1 MSVRSLGLDDALHAY
16 LLEVSV
22 NEDPVARALRARTA
36 ELAEHNMQISP
47 EQGQFFKFLL
57 KTMNA
62 RQVIEVGTFTG
73 YSALCMARAVGP
85 RGRIVCCDVSAEW
98 TRIGQTFWQQ
108 AQVAGR
114 IDLRLGPALETLAAL
129 RADGEDGRFD
139 FAFIDADKE
148 NTMAYYEHLLEL
160 VRPGGVIAVDN
171 TLWSGRVAD
180 PAEQEP
186 DTVALREFNRA
197 LATDARVTISLV
209 PIGDGLTLAHRHE

>member
-1 MSVRSLGLDDALHAY
+1 MSVRSLGLDDALHEY

-36 ELAEHNMQISP
+36 ELAEYNMQISP
-47 EQGQFFKFLL
+47 EQGQFLKFLL
-57 KTMNA
+57 KMINA

-85 RGRIVCCDVSAEW
+85 RGRVVCCDVSREW
-98 TRIGQTFWQQ
+98 TSIGQEFWQQ

-114 IDLRLGPALETLAAL
+114 IDLRVAPALETLTAL
-129 RADGEDGRFD
+129 RADGEDGSFD

-148 NTMAYYEHLLEL
+148 NTMAYYEQLLEL

-180 PAEQEP
+180 PAEQDP

-197 LATDARVTISLV
+197 LAGDARVTISLV
-209 PIGDGLTLAHRHE
+209 PIGDGLTLAHRHG